1 MCIRDSLTKRQ
12 LICFGSGA
20 LIGVPLFF
28 LLKGSI
34 GTSPAAMVMMVV
46 MIPAMLDVYK
56 RQVYKIP
63 MVRMFALAG
72 GLTNLRMYRSKR
84 RPRRN
89 VWVR

>member
-1 MCIRDSLTKRQ
+1 MAQRT
-12 LICFGSGA
+12 GA
-20 LIGVPLFF
+20 LVFDERTDRYDIRFDLNTYYGGLHCGECF
-28 LLKGSI
+28 
-34 GTSPAAMVMMVV
+34 
-46 MIPAMLDVYK
+46 DVFVRGK
-56 RQVYKIP
+56 WRVYKIP

>member
-1 MCIRDSLTKRQ
+1 MQEETTQKTI
-12 LICFGSGA
+12 A
-20 LIGVPLFF
+20 LAI
-28 LLKGSI
+28 K
-34 GTSPAAMVMMVV
+34 TSK
-46 MIPAMLDVYK
+46 L
-56 RQVYKIP
+56 RVYKIP

>member
-1 MCIRDSLTKRQ
+1 MVE
-12 LICFGSGA
+12 SGLEA
-20 LIGVPLFF
+20 DCV
-28 LLKGSI
+28 
-34 GTSPAAMVMMVV
+34 T
-46 MIPAMLDVYK
+46 YK
-56 RQVYKIP
+56 PRVYKIP